1 LDQAPGVPEFGQR
14 IAGRHYRLR
23 PGAYAVVFNAERRV
37 AVMRTSG
44 GCYLPGGGSEPGESP
59 ETTLRRE
66 VREECGREID
76 VVRPIGEAI
85 EYVGSEVSG
94 DGFVKRGAFFEA
106 VFGPVSIVPV
116 EADHTLTWLT
126 PGEAAAVL
134 SNRSHAWAVHEALRP
149 GESRPGR
156 PGVRRRRAGG
166 A

>member
-23 PGAYAVVFNAERRV
+23 PGAYAVVFKV

-44 GCYLPGGGSEPGESP
+44 GCYLPGGGSEPRRVPGDDAPARSP
-59 ETTLRRE
+59 RG
-66 VREECGREID
+66 VGREID